1 MLKYWD
7 LTGLP
12 RIYDQIYK
20 VRFVKFSHDDDSLYL
35 ENIEKKTT
43 RVFHVG
49 GPEPGWK
56 LSPNIPLD
64 LSDDANNKLYNWIVL
79 KF

>member
-1 MLKYWD
+1 MMMILYTLKT
-7 LTGLP
+7 L
-12 RIYDQIYK
+12 K
-20 VRFVKFSHDDDSLYL
+20 KK
-35 ENIEKKTT
+35 KKTT

-49 GPEPGWK
+49 GPEPEWK